1 MTSDRTEDV
10 GQLSQPQGLCA
21 GLTPVLFTQ
30 RGGAALGLR
39 IMTSVWSG
47 LGFRCP

>member
-1 MTSDRTEDV
+1 MTSDWTEDV

-21 GLTPVLFTQ
+21 GLTVVLFTQ
-30 RGGAALGLR
+30 RGGASLGLR

-47 LGFRCP
+47 LRFR